1 MVTDFKD
8 PAPSKFFY
16 KLNRLAYK
24 LWFKLLLFSLAL
36 SAFLLLA
43 RIFVFEKLDFNESF
57 ISIKNNAFLYFEN
70 ISEYKVNKVE
80 VLGASEQLA
89 LEIEDLVKNTLSG
102 KISTLNVS
110 NIREKII
117 RMARVKNAF
126 VKLTAKGNIKVE
138 VIERKGLAVLSEG
151 KSYVLLDEE
160 GVRISSFVDWRALPN
175 LPILVG
181 KGADSQLKEFVSL
194 HHKRLHS
201 LISEIEFYEWV
212 GERRWNLHFKS
223 KLVIKLPEKN
233 LGKGLELLS
242 VFIEKG
248 FLDNDKISVID
259 LRDVHRPFIRFKN
272 SSIAKTYAHIL

>member
-1 MVTDFKD
+1 MFTDFKD

-24 LWFKLLLFSLAL
+24 LWFKLLLFSIVL
-36 SAFLLLA
+36 SAFFLLA
-43 RIFVFEKLDFNESF
+43 RMFVFEKLDFNESF
-57 ISIKNNAFLYFEN
+57 TSIKNNVFSYFED
-70 ISEYKVNKVE
+70 ISEYKVGKVE

-89 LEIEDLVKNTLSG
+89 LEIEDLVKKTLSG
-102 KISTLNVS
+102 KISKLSVS

-117 RMARVKNAF
+117 GMARVKNAF
-126 VKLTAKGNIKVE
+126 VKLTAKGNINVK

-151 KSYVLLDEE
+151 KSYVLLDGE
-160 GVRISSFVDWRALPN
+160 GVRISSFVDLRAVPN
-175 LPILVG
+175 LPVLVG
-181 KGADSQLKEFVSL
+181 QGADSQLKEFVSL
-194 HHKRLHS
+194 YHERLHS

-212 GERRWNLHFKS
+212 GERRWNLHFRS

-233 LGKGLELLS
+233 LGKGLDLLS

-248 FLDNDKISVID
+248 FLDNDKISEID

-272 SSIAKTYAHIL
+272 SATAKTYSYIL